1 MAPNSLPGLHTREQG
16 DKSHCEV
23 SVRAG
28 LRKRTWGLGVME
40 VVLAEGVT
48 TSVENKQR
56 L

>member
-23 SVRAG
+23 SVGAG
-28 LRKRTWGLGVME
+28 LWKRTWGLVVME
-40 VVLAEGVT
+40 VVLAGVIA
-48 TSVENKQR
+48 SVEDRQR